1 METRRQNFLTITNIL
16 NQSIMKETF
25 KIFSVA
31 AFTALIV
38 FAGFSFR
45 PAPETTQGITY
56 QYFQFSTIE
65 SVIPGGLGRSRILT
79 TDNNGQLLEKDLK
92 NFYSMVGL
100 NFKNIANN
108 DQSIVERINAYSN
121 DGWEL
126 VNVSTGSHAQTSE
139 GNSSGGLFITRYLF
153 RKAK

>member
-1 METRRQNFLTITNIL
+1 
-16 NQSIMKETF
+16 MKETV
-25 KIFSVA
+25 KTLSIA
-31 AFTALIV
+31 AFTALVIL
-38 FAGFSFR
+38 AGFSFK
-45 PAPETTQGITY
+45 PVTNSPTPDGTIMY
-56 QYFQFSTIE
+56 HYFQFSTIE
-65 SVIPGGLGRSRILT
+65 SVIPGGIGRSRILT
-79 TDNNGQLLEKDLK
+79 TDNNGQLIEKDLK
-92 NFYSMVGL
+92 NFYSLVGL

-108 DQSIVERINAYSN
+108 DQSIVERINEYSN

>member
-1 METRRQNFLTITNIL
+1 
-16 NQSIMKETF
+16 MKETI
-25 KIFSVA
+25 KTFSVA
-31 AFTALIV
+31 VFTAAIV
-38 FAGFSFR
+38 MAGFSFR
-45 PAPETTQGITY
+45 PAPQQTQGVTY
-56 QYFQFSTIE
+56 EYFQFSTIE

-108 DQSIVERINAYSN
+108 DQSIVERINSYSA

-126 VNVSTGSHAQTSE
+126 MSVVTGSHAQTSE
-139 GNSSGGLFITRYLF
+139 GSSSGGLFITRYLF
-153 RKAK
+153 RRAK